1 MTRLRFLWDGIY
13 GCRFPGEFTSV
24 HPEDESSWAFKT
36 STILEDEHFGEF
48 SGKPYNLTI
57 NALLIHQEAW
67 YKQNVQHDRLNT
79 YRRMASHDWQ
89 VADLYVK
96 HLKGTKSNC
105 VQHTISGSICFTMAF
120 PLCESYGIYSQP
132 YRMTW
137 CLIFPTQEFL
147 QNLLKFSKWY
157 AD

>member
-1 MTRLRFLWDGIY
+1 MEYMVVGFLENLPV
-13 GCRFPGEFTSV
+13 F
-24 HPEDESSWAFKT
+24 
-36 STILEDEHFGEF
+36 ILKMNPVEHSKHQPFWKMNTGKF
-48 SGKPYNLTI
+48 SRKSYNLTM

>member
-1 MTRLRFLWDGIY
+1 MEYMVVGFLENLPVFILKMN
-13 GCRFPGEFTSV
+13 PV
-24 HPEDESSWAFKT
+24 EDSKHQPFWKMNT
-36 STILEDEHFGEF
+36 GKF
-48 SGKPYNLTI
+48 SRKSYNLTM

-79 YRRMASHDWQ
+79 YRRIASHDWQ
-89 VADLYVK
+89 VVDWLANPLYVK

>member
-1 MTRLRFLWDGIY
+1 MEYMVVGFLENLPVFILKMN
-13 GCRFPGEFTSV
+13 PV
-24 HPEDESSWAFKT
+24 EDSKHQPFWKMNT
-36 STILEDEHFGEF
+36 GKF
-48 SGKPYNLTI
+48 SRKSYNLTM

>member
-1 MTRLRFLWDGIY
+1 MEYMVVGFLENLPVFILKMN
-13 GCRFPGEFTSV
+13 PV
-24 HPEDESSWAFKT
+24 EDSKHQPFWKMNT
-36 STILEDEHFGEF
+36 GKF
-48 SGKPYNLTI
+48 SRKSYNLTM

-105 VQHTISGSICFTMAF
+105 VQHTILGSICFTMAF

>member
-1 MTRLRFLWDGIY
+1 MEYMVVGFLENLPV
-13 GCRFPGEFTSV
+13 F
-24 HPEDESSWAFKT
+24 
-36 STILEDEHFGEF
+36 ILKMNPIDDSKHQPFWKMNTGKF
-48 SGKPYNLTI
+48 SRKSYNLTM